1 MAIETSFP
9 ITRRDHFAGPALTG
23 LLMGNG
29 IALAVDADPTL
40 NDEEFGDFQGM
51 MGKVGRM
58 AWRLAG
64 VMMLEAGLEP

>member
-1 MAIETSFP
+1 MP
-9 ITRRDHFAGPALTG
+9 DRRLTG

-40 NDEEFGDFQGM
+40 NDEELGDFQGM
-51 MGKVGRM
+51 MGKAGRM

-64 VMMLEAGLEP
+64 LMMLEAALES

>member
-1 MAIETSFP
+1 METSFP

-23 LLMGNG
+23 PLMGNG

-58 AWRLAG
+58 AWRIAG
-64 VMMLEAGLEP
+64 VMMLEAGLES

>member
-9 ITRRDHFAGPALTG
+9 ITRRDYFAGPAFTG

-40 NDEEFGDFQGM
+40 NDEEFGGSR
-51 MGKVGRM
+51 G
-58 AWRLAG
+58 
-64 VMMLEAGLEP
+64 